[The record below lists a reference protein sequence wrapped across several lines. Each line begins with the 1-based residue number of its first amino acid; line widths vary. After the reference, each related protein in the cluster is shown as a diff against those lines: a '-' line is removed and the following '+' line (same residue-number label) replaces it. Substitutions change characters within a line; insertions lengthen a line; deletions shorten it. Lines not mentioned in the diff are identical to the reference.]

1 MAVANKQLSKTNQER
16 IDLSDQLMFRAAI
29 DLILEK
35 GTEKTT
41 LKEVG
46 EKAGYSR
53 GLAGYRFGSKSGLF
67 SFVLQKLG
75 DYWLRDL
82 TKVSQD
88 KKGLDAILASTK
100 RHYELFEEQPNN
112 AKVFYILWF
121 QVAGVDKEFQELIL
135 KINQRRQED
144 VKQWILQDTGLSHKH
159 QDAEVIASYFNSALN
174 GMIYQWFLNPND
186 LQSLKKSH
194 DDLSHIITTLL
205 A

>member
-1 MAVANKQLSKTNQER
+1 MTAANKQLSKTNQER

>member
-1 MAVANKQLSKTNQER
+1 MAVATKQLSKTNQER

-67 SFVLQKLG
+67 SFVLQRLG

-82 TKVSQD
+82 TKVSQG

-144 VKQWILQDTGLSHKH
+144 VKQWILQDTGLIHKH
-159 QDAEVIASYFNSALN
+159 NDAEVIAKYFNSALN

-186 LQSLKKSH
+186 LQSLKNSH
-194 DDLSHIITTLL
+194 DDLSHIITNLL